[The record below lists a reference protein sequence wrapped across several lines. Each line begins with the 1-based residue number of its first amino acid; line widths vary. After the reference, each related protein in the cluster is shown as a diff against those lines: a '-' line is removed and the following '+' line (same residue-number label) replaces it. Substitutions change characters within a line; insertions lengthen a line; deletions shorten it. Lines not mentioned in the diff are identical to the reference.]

1 MSAYAIAAA
10 LKEENER
17 LKKIAEEHAQAKE
30 AKEEAKKANND
41 LKAERAQA
49 QKNKEL
55 RS

>member
-10 LKEENER
+10 LKQENKR
-17 LKKIAEEHAQAKE
+17 WRKIAEELAKAKE